1 MTVARV
7 TVTADFF
14 TPSPTPNH
22 SVAVMS
28 LNSLNDLF
36 LEELRDLYNAENQ
49 LLKALP
55 AMENAAHSAELKI
68 AFNEHLEQTYN
79 HVQRLEAIFET
90 LNESPKGKTCKAMKG
105 LIAESRAH
113 IKEHATSA
121 VKDASLIA
129 AAQRIEHYEIS
140 GYGTARTF
148 AETLGYME
156 AAEILQLT
164 LNEEG
169 ATDERLTHLAKA
181 LNLEAMVT
189 AESFTRA
196 S

>member
-1 MTVARV
+1 
-7 TVTADFF
+7 
-14 TPSPTPNH
+14 
-22 SVAVMS
+22 MS

-36 LEELRDLYNAENQ
+36 LEELRDLYSAENQ

-55 AMENAAHSAELKI
+55 EMESAAHSGELKI
-68 AFNEHLEQTYN
+68 AFNEHLAQTRT
-79 HVQRLEAIFET
+79 HVQRLEAVFET
-90 LNESPKGKTCKAMKG
+90 LNERPKGKTCKAMKG
-105 LIAESRAH
+105 LIAEGRVH
-113 IKEHATSA
+113 IKERATSA

-156 AAEILQLT
+156 VAELLQLT

-169 ATDERLTHLAKA
+169 ATDERLTHLAKG
-181 LNLEAMVT
+181 LNLEAMLAV
-189 AESFTRA
+189 ESFDR
-196 S
+196 SE